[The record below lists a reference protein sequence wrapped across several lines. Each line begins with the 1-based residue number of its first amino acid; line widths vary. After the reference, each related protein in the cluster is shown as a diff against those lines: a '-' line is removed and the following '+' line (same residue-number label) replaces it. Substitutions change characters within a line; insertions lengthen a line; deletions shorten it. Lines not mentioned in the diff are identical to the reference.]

1 MEEII
6 SIIVPVYNAEKTLER
21 CVCSLTGQS
30 DPGIEIILVNDGSRD
45 NSLELCR
52 RLAEMDSRVRVVDQ
66 PNGGV
71 SSARNAGLDAATGA
85 FVMFCD
91 SDDWVHPDWCRHM
104 RQHYVPGDLTVCRFQ
119 RWDGGEMP
127 DENLDLSL
135 EVARRQDFLH
145 YPMWMC
151 ALWSKIFRRS
161 VIEEN
166 HIRFSRE
173 LSMGEDFCF
182 VLAYLCAIP
191 GNVRFLSAELY
202 YYDVSLESSLSKR
215 VPPLAQ
221 CELLFQ
227 KITAAMETL
236 GATDAESKKNRDW
249 LIAPHVERIFRE
261 TAQNGDG
268 SWLWKLRVADTMTR
282 SELMTQCSADA
293 IVWGNP
299 VYLWCYKHRHL
310 RLAMLLLLLRGM
322 WKHET

>member
-6 SIIVPVYNAEKTLER
+6 SIIVPVYNAEKTLEC
-21 CVCSLTGQS
+21 CVRSLTGQS

-91 SDDWVHPDWCRHM
+91 SDDWVHPHWCRHM
-104 RQHYVPGDLTVCRFQ
+104 RQNYAPGDLTICRYQ

-127 DENLDLSL
+127 DAHLDPSL
-135 EVARRQDFLH
+135 EIARRQDFLH

-249 LIAPHVERIFRE
+249 LIAPHFDHLLRD
-261 TAQNGDG
+261 TAQRTD
-268 SWLWKLRVADTMTR
+268 WTFHEKIAFAQKLARNEACRECRFESMPWR
-282 SELMTQCSADA
+282 SSF
-293 IVWGNP
+293 
-299 VYLWCYKHRHL
+299 YLF
-310 RLAMLLLLLRGM
+310 LLRGHHFRILLVLLLVRQ
-322 WKHET
+322 KLRK